1 MHVTLVATPQTQVAP
16 LSGLYE
22 ALTAFPLLG
31 SVESDLPR
39 HPFEVQIAASGPL
52 DAVGANRLRLSAH
65 CACDDIARTD
75 VAIVPLMAVDG
86 FTWVPGRHPHVVD
99 WLRRQHAQG
108 ALLGSVC
115 TGALLLA
122 ETGLLDGREA
132 TIHWAFAETFR
143 RTHPDVRL
151 RPEEVLITA
160 GDRDDLVM
168 TGGVMSWHDLAL
180 HLVTRFVG
188 PRAARALARMLML
201 EWHGAGQAPYI
212 EFAPQL
218 NHDDGLVSTLQDW
231 LEGHLALASPVEE
244 LRARSG
250 VTRRTLERRFR
261 TATGY
266 SPIAYVQQLRIREAR
281 RLLERTT
288 MPVDEVGL
296 AVGYQN
302 TAYFRRLFNRTT
314 RLGPGAYRRKFGG
327 PRVRLAPSAS
337 TEPTGTLREDD
348 NKLRR

>member
-1 MHVTLVATPQTQVAP
+1 MSEAPGLPVHVTLIATPETQVAP

-22 ALTAFPLLG
+22 ALTAFPLLR
-31 SVESDLPR
+31 SFESDLPE
-39 HPFEVQIAASGPL
+39 HPFEVQVAAPGPL
-52 DAVGANRLRLSAH
+52 DTVGADQFRFQAS
-65 CACDDIARTD
+65 CACDDIVRTD

-86 FTWVPGRHPHVVD
+86 PDWVPGRHPQVVD

-108 ALLGSVC
+108 ALLCSVC
-115 TGALLLA
+115 TGALLLG

-143 RTHPDVRL
+143 RTYPEVSL

-160 GDRDDLVM
+160 GDQDDIVM

-188 PRAARALARMLML
+188 PSAARALARMLML
-201 EWHGAGQAPYI
+201 ERHRAGQAPYI
-212 EFAPQL
+212 EFTPNL
-218 NHDDGLVSTLQDW
+218 DHDDGLVSTSQAW
-231 LEGHLALASPVEE
+231 LEDNLAVANPVEE
-244 LRARSG
+244 LCARSG

-288 MPVDEVGL
+288 IPVEQVGFT
-296 AVGYQN
+296 VGYQN
-302 TAYFRRLFNRTT
+302 IAYFRRLFSRTT
-314 RLGPGAYRRKFGG
+314 RLGPGAYRRKFGR
-327 PRVRLAPSAS
+327 PRIR
-337 TEPTGTLREDD
+337 
-348 NKLRR
+348 

>member
-1 MHVTLVATPQTQVAP
+1 MDETPGLPVHVTLIATPETQVAP

-31 SVESDLPR
+31 SFESDLPR
-39 HPFEVQIAASGPL
+39 HPFDVQIAAPRPL
-52 DAVGANRLRLSAH
+52 DTVGANRLRLGAH
-65 CACDDIARTD
+65 CACDDIVRTD

-86 FTWVPGRHPHVVD
+86 PDWVPGHHPQVVE

-108 ALLGSVC
+108 ALLCSVC

-143 RTHPDVRL
+143 RTYPEVRP

-188 PRAARALARMLML
+188 PTAARALARMLML

-212 EFAPQL
+212 EFTPEL
-218 NHDDGLVSTLQDW
+218 DHDDGLVSALQAW
-231 LEGHLALASPVEE
+231 LEDNLAVANPVEE
-244 LRARSG
+244 LCARSG
-250 VTRRTLERRFR
+250 ATHRTLERRFR
-261 TATGY
+261 AATGF
-266 SPIAYVQQLRIREAR
+266 SPIAYVQQLRVREAR
-281 RLLERTT
+281 RLLERTA
-288 MPVDEVGL
+288 MPVDEVGF

-302 TAYFRRLFNRTT
+302 TAYFRRIFNRTT

-327 PRVRLAPSAS
+327 PRVR
-337 TEPTGTLREDD
+337 
-348 NKLRR
+348 